1 MSRAIHRLTTR
12 AVESRSR
19 PGYYPDGAGL
29 YLQVAASSTAP
40 KSPTATPSVTRSW
53 IFRYTLNKRTR
64 EMGIGSA
71 RDLGLAEARGKAA
84 ECRRLVVEGK
94 DPIRERSAARSDATV
109 AATAQMT
116 FDQCAAAYIAA
127 HKDGWR
133 NSKHAAQWEST
144 LRLHASPVIGTLP
157 VADIA
162 LPQIMKILE
171 PIWRD
176 KTETATRIRG
186 RVESIID
193 WATVRGFRSGDNPA
207 RWRGHLDHLLPKPSK
222 VTKVEHHAA
231 VAFDKLPE
239 FFERLRRQEGTGAR
253 ALAFLIL
260 TGARS
265 GEVRGA
271 TRGEV
276 DFEAAV
282 WTVPGERMKASRE
295 HRVPLS
301 EAALLLVG
309 ASKDEGGEALL
320 FPAPRGGQLSDMTLS
335 AVMRRMKVPAVPHGF
350 RSTFRDWCAECT
362 DFPKEV
368 AEMALAHAISD
379 KVEAAYR
386 RGDLFDKRRQ
396 LMEHWATFCGVPA
409 SVKAPK
415 ALKLPSAKNA

>member
-1 MSRAIHRLTTR
+1 M
-12 AVESRSR
+12 VQNQVK

-29 YLQVAASSTAP
+29 YLQVKTAAESGRVS
-40 KSPTATPSVTRSW
+40 RSW
-53 IFRYTLNKRTR
+53 LFRYSHNQRPTW
-64 EMGIGSA
+64 MGLGSVRDINLTDA
-71 RDLGLAEARGKAA
+71 RQQAA
-84 ECRRLVVEGK
+84 EYRRLLALGK
-94 DPIRERSAARSDATV
+94 DPLAQRDGERERTLVEKQRS
-109 AATAQMT
+109 MT
-116 FDQCAAAYIAA
+116 FDQCATAYIAA

-144 LRLHASPVIGTLP
+144 LRLHASPVIGALP

-231 VAFDKLPE
+231 VAFDQLPE
-239 FFERLRRQEGTGAR
+239 FFGRLRRQEGTGAR
-253 ALAFLIL
+253 ALSFLIL

-282 WTVPGERMKASRE
+282 WTVPGERMKAGRE

-301 EAALLLVG
+301 EAALGLIA
-309 ASKDEGGEALL
+309 ASKDEVDEALL

-396 LMEHWATFCGVPA
+396 LMEHWATYCGVPA

-415 ALKLPSAKNA
+415 ALELPSAKSA